1 MDYYTNNNS
10 YQTQQTYNVNLPGRQ
25 PEPEPAEQVE
35 VSGLA
40 RRIHGWSWQ
49 AVRGSWVSPPD
60 LTGPG

>member
-49 AVRGSWVSPPD
+49 AVRGS
-60 LTGPG
+60 